1 MTREAFL
8 ARLREGLSGMSPQ
21 TKADI
26 LADYEQHFIDAQAA
40 GRSEAEVADALGN
53 PGRLAR
59 ELRMEAGMKRWEEEK
74 NPSAAAGAVIAVLGL
89 GAIDI
94 LILLPILMTVV
105 GVLFGF
111 FMAAIGLFIGGGAI
125 MVAGPFAG
133 FPGGGLA
140 AVLAG
145 LGMMAGAAAIGA
157 LTAIATILLVNATV
171 WFARLHYRLLK
182 PALDNSSQA

>member
-94 LILLPILMTVV
+94 LILLPILFPLFIVLIALFIVV
-105 GVLFGF
+105 VVLFF
-111 FMAAIGLFIGGGAI
+111 VGGIVFG
-125 MVAGPFAG
+125 AGPFADP
-133 FPGGGLA
+133 PGGPVTA
-140 AVLAG
+140 ILAG
-145 LGMMAGAAAIGA
+145 LGLMAGSASGGA
-157 LTAIATILLVNATV
+157 VLTLITVGLVNALV
-171 WFARLHYRLLK
+171 WYARHHYRLLK
-182 PALDNSSQA
+182 PAIDPQS

>member
-8 ARLREGLSGMSPQ
+8 VRLREGLAGMAPQ

-40 GRSEAEVADALGN
+40 GRSEAEVAEALGN
-53 PGRLAR
+53 PSRLAR

-74 NPSAAAGAVIAVLGL
+74 NPSAAGGAIIAVLGL

-94 LILLPILMTVV
+94 MILLPILFPLFIVLIAMFIVAV
-105 GVLFGF
+105 VLFF
-111 FMAAIGLFIGGGAI
+111 VGGIVFG
-125 MVAGPFAG
+125 AGPFAEP
-133 FPGGGLA
+133 PGGPIT

-145 LGMMAGAAAIGA
+145 LGLMAGSASGVAI
-157 LTAIATILLVNATV
+157 LTLITIGLVNALV
-171 WFARLHYRLLK
+171 WYARLHYRLLK
-182 PALDNSSQA
+182 PAIEPQS